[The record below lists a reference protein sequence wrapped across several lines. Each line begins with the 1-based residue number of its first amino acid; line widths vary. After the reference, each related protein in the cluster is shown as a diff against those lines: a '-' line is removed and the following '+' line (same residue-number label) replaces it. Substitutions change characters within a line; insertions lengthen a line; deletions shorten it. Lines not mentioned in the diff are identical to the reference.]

1 MKVISGIYK
10 GRNIEGFFID
20 GTRPTMDRVKES
32 IFSMI
37 QNYLKESV
45 VLDLFAG
52 SGSLGIESL
61 SEGAAK
67 VYLVDKNKK
76 AINVIKKN
84 ISTIGINNSIILN
97 MDYKKSLDYF
107 KEKNILF
114 NIIFLDPPYKT
125 DYIEKSLSL
134 IDEYNLLEKNGI
146 IICESDDLKKII
158 YSKKYINIKEKK
170 YGDKYIVIIKKI

>member
-1 MKVISGIYK
+1 M
-10 GRNIEGFFID
+10 
-20 GTRPTMDRVKES
+20 
-32 IFSMI
+32 
-37 QNYLKESV
+37 
-45 VLDLFAG
+45 
-52 SGSLGIESL
+52 GIESL